1 VVPVV
6 VLRPR
11 AFAKCLGD
19 LKPHLGTRGPRM
31 EEALGCGARM
41 TGVAAVLGV
50 VAVLLA
56 ACVPAC
62 HGMTDAQDSEYHMHD
77 YSVVNF
83 HSP

>member
-1 VVPVV
+1 
-6 VLRPR
+6 
-11 AFAKCLGD
+11 
-19 LKPHLGTRGPRM
+19 M
-31 EEALGCGARM
+31 EEELGCGARM